1 MIRVRGTVQRQ
12 LFNDPMSGYS
22 VYSIKPYTPYPEGLV
37 ISKYGT
43 ISISGEIEFRT
54 GTEVDIN
61 VILNEESQ
69 YEGSYFFCGFGAIT
83 MNGDRVHLNETET
96 AQILAQYM
104 TESQVNN
111 VMEAY
116 PDFIDKVLNGEKD
129 QVDYKKIYN
138 VGKKRILEYFDK
150 IEKNCRDIIFFS
162 VCADWGIKDAKLV
175 STMFDTKEQFV
186 EALEKDP
193 YEILCG
199 RLGMEFIDVDPL
211 IVDRYPAHE
220 TDYNRCLYDMLSFIT
235 NSETTGSTRIN
246 TEELLEVVKDEAFEA
261 VEHFEKCLEDV
272 RIHYEDG
279 TVARQCTY
287 EKEKYIAEDLK
298 RRLAEVEP
306 IDVDETKFFENEGM
320 VLSDEQR
327 QILSVV
333 KNNGVAMLTGGA
345 GCVDCDTEFFNGK
358 QWKPISQFDPTDLV
372 LQYNDDGTATLVK
385 PNAYIKEPCEEF
397 WHFETKYGLNQTLSD
412 EHNVVWWS
420 EKGKCY
426 ESKMSEIV
434 EKHNNSGWNGRIE
447 TSFNYGGSGIN
458 LTDAEI
464 KLMCAIICDGSFYY
478 KAKQENESYDTCRF
492 HIKKERKKI
501 RLRELFAECGL
512 EHRETESANK
522 GYTDFY
528 VKAPIRT
535 KVFDDMWYNC
545 SNHQLQII
553 CDNIIFWD
561 GNVNPTKS
569 GLERRRYCSNVKQN
583 AEFIQFAFSACG
595 YKATLN
601 VKDRTG
607 QEYFTCG
614 KLYERKSIEYNVSIT
629 NRTRCGLCNDHG
641 VKTTIERVKSV
652 DGYKYCFNV
661 PSHKL
666 VLRRANKIF
675 ITGNCGK
682 SFTTRAVVDM
692 LESAGLTVTL
702 LAPTGIASRRLRE
715 ATLRPASTIH
725 MMLAKQQTTGDVAVI
740 DEVGMVSVE
749 LLFNLLRDGTNP
761 DTRIVFVCDP
771 AQLVSISCGNI
782 AQDLMSSGSVP
793 IVNLTKVFRYGTGG
807 IATVATDIRNG
818 KKDSLKTEWNDYN
831 FADIGKLPMKQ
842 IVDQYQELLDSGY
855 KPKDILVLTP
865 FNKGT
870 EGTVAINNQLQKFNP
885 NELTEIGYKAERQN
899 VHFKIG
905 DKVINKKNNY
915 HACVADASEEDGED
929 TECFIANGEIG
940 FIRDLGVNN
949 GCAYM
954 TIEFTDNLVY
964 MCGKELE
971 NIKLGYSL
979 TVHSCQGCE
988 AKAVIMVM
996 DSCHSRLA
1004 TRNLLYVG
1012 CTRAKERLSI
1022 IGNAE
1027 TISGAIDRVENL
1039 ERNTWLGELLKEN

>member
-175 STMFDTKEQFV
+175 STMYDTKEQFV

-298 RRLAEVEP
+298 RRLAEVQP
-306 IDVDETKFFENEGM
+306 IEVDETKFFENEGM

-345 GCVDCDTEFFNGK
+345 GC
-358 QWKPISQFDPTDLV
+358 
-372 LQYNDDGTATLVK
+372 
-385 PNAYIKEPCEEF
+385 
-397 WHFETKYGLNQTLSD
+397 
-412 EHNVVWWS
+412 
-420 EKGKCY
+420 
-426 ESKMSEIV
+426 
-434 EKHNNSGWNGRIE
+434 
-447 TSFNYGGSGIN
+447 
-458 LTDAEI
+458 
-464 KLMCAIICDGSFYY
+464 
-478 KAKQENESYDTCRF
+478 
-492 HIKKERKKI
+492 
-501 RLRELFAECGL
+501 
-512 EHRETESANK
+512 
-522 GYTDFY
+522 
-528 VKAPIRT
+528 
-535 KVFDDMWYNC
+535 
-545 SNHQLQII
+545 
-553 CDNIIFWD
+553 
-561 GNVNPTKS
+561 
-569 GLERRRYCSNVKQN
+569 
-583 AEFIQFAFSACG
+583 
-595 YKATLN
+595 
-601 VKDRTG
+601 
-607 QEYFTCG
+607 
-614 KLYERKSIEYNVSIT
+614 
-629 NRTRCGLCNDHG
+629 
-641 VKTTIERVKSV
+641 
-652 DGYKYCFNV
+652 
-661 PSHKL
+661 
-666 VLRRANKIF
+666 
-675 ITGNCGK
+675 GK

-692 LESAGLTVTL
+692 LENAGLTVTL

-929 TECFIANGEIG
+929 IECFIANGEIG